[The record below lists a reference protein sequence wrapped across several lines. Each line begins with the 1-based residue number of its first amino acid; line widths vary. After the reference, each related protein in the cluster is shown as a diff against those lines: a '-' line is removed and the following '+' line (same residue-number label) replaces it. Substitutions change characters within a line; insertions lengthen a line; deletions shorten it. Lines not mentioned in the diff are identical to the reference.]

1 MFIYYKDFVTDDT
14 LGWSDVAVNDEENQ
28 VMLVKGSELD
38 SYLES
43 LEDEVQHNEAMYELL
58 KAHTSKSKVVSF
70 EMYKEIYGHYK
81 DSLDILEKLQ

>member
-43 LEDEVQHNEAMYELL
+43 LEDEVQHNEA
-58 KAHTSKSKVVSF
+58 HR
-70 EMYKEIYGHYK
+70 YGRHK
-81 DSLDILEKLQ
+81 